1 MKLALITGA
10 TKGIGRS
17 TAQTFARAGWNL
29 ILLGRDIQK
38 LQDLKN
44 QLSNSGVQINILAFD
59 LSQSDNVDQ
68 YLNQCIKSYGCPTVV
83 INNAGFAFNGELVSL
98 SLIHI

>member
-29 ILLGRDIQK
+29 ILLGRDIRK
-38 LQDLKN
+38 LQDLQN
-44 QLSNSGVQINILAFD
+44 ELSNNDEQMTLSSWQRRFHALISPDYDMTFCQLHPHLPSCIFPHSSLKNKEILG
-59 LSQSDNVDQ
+59 S
-68 YLNQCIKSYGCPTVV
+68 
-83 INNAGFAFNGELVSL
+83 
-98 SLIHI
+98 

>member
-17 TAQTFARAGWNL
+17 TAQTFARAGWDL
-29 ILLGRDIQK
+29 ILLARDIKK

-44 QLSNSGVQINILAFD
+44 ELSNTCVQINIFAFD
-59 LSQSDNVDQ
+59 LSQSDKVDQ
-68 YLNQCIKSYGCPTVV
+68 FLNQCIKSYGCPTVV
-83 INNAGFAFNGELVSL
+83 INNV
-98 SLIHI
+98 